1 MQSTYQVINTT
12 NREAGFYGAL
22 RYSAAA
28 AWPLAM
34 VAISKATGAAPRVVR
49 FFLDSAYGEQF
60 GEEVLNA
67 IALGVEG
74 AINCVIEEWM
84 SRVVDEQ
91 TAKARG
97 IRPGP
102 SYLVSLLIASA
113 IEVRM
118 LGDLA

>member
-1 MQSTYQVINTT
+1 MQRTYQVINTT
-12 NREAGFYGAL
+12 NRAGGFYGAM

-34 VAISKATGAAPRVVR
+34 VAISQTTGAAPRVVR
-49 FFLDSAYGEQF
+49 FFLDSAHGEQF
-60 GEEVLNA
+60 GDEVLNA
-67 IALGVEG
+67 MGLGLERD
-74 AINCVIEEWM
+74 INCVIAEWM
-84 SRVVDEQ
+84 GRAVDEQ
-91 TAKARG
+91 TAKTYG

-102 SYLVSLLIASA
+102 SYLMSHLIAGA